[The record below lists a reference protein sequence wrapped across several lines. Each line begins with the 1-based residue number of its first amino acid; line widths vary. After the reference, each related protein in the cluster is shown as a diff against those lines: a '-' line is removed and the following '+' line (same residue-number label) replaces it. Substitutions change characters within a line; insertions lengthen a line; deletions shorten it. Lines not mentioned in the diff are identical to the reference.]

1 MIGGGIGG
9 FFIAGPVGAFAG
21 GAAGGTG
28 MDALTT
34 HIESK
39 IHGEVMIKR
48 HSFCRVLHNWQE
60 LGW

>member
-21 GAAGGTG
+21 GTAGGIG

-39 IHGEVMIKR
+39 IHGEVKIKTCFVDFYICVR
-48 HSFCRVLHNWQE
+48 D
-60 LGW
+60 

>member
-39 IHGEVMIKR
+39 IHGEVQNKK
-48 HSFCRVLHNWQE
+48 FFV
-60 LGW
+60 